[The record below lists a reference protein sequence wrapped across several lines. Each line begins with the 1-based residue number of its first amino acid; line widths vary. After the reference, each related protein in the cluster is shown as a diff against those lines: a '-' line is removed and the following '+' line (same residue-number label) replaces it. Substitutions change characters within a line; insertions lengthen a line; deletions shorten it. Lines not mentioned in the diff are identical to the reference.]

1 MKWIISKIMK
11 PRKSIGVKL
20 FATPTLQ
27 LGDIVN
33 IDYNENS
40 IDKLGDISK
49 RYVVYNIQYSKG
61 PDGPDM
67 TVFLSE
73 VA

>member
-1 MKWIISKIMK
+1 M
-11 PRKSIGVKL
+11 